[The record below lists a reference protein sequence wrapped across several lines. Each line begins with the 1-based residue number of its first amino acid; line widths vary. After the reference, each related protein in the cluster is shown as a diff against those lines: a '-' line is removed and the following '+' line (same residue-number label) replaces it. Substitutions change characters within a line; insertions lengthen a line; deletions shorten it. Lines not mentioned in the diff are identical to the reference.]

1 MSKSSSSDK
10 REPTAKKPPAPAK
23 EAARPARKPAAP
35 KPPAAKAPPARPPA
49 PSKPY
54 RPTIAFP
61 KKNQPP
67 TPAAFA
73 SRFPVAVGKRVDQVR
88 EFLTKQ
94 PGVSEDVYFY
104 GPQTGWALRYL
115 AAGRSLCSLH
125 VHDDRPI
132 GLIALEPDAAAT
144 VDWKAL
150 SPVGQKARKQAH
162 GSPSLLWLDVPL
174 EGTGA
179 ADFKALLRAKL
190 ADLGDGPEP
199 RTGG

>member
-1 MSKSSSSDK
+1 M
-10 REPTAKKPPAPAK
+10 AKAPSEKTKASEK
-23 EAARPARKPAAP
+23 KPARKPAPPPAP
-35 KPPAAKAPPARPPA
+35 KPAAAAPRPAAA
-49 PSKPY
+49 KPHK
-54 RPTIAFP
+54 PTIAFP

-88 EFLTKQ
+88 TFLQKQ
-94 PGVSEDVYFY
+94 PGVTEDVYFY

-115 AAGRSLCSLH
+115 SGGRSLCSLH

-132 GLIALEPDAAAT
+132 GLVALDPEAT
-144 VDWKAL
+144 AGVDWKAL
-150 SPVGQKARKQAH
+150 SDVGQKARKQAH

-179 ADFKALLRAKL
+179 ADFKMLLRAKL
-190 ADLGDGPEP
+190 AVMSNLEP
-199 RTGG
+199 